1 MPNAQHAAYDL
12 SLFESRK
19 AKLVALK
26 PNKKEQKRNTRRAKF
41 QSVLNVSAY
50 ILIALVVLGIIG
62 LLITSNAQLT
72 ELNSRIIESET
83 RLSELKSEQ
92 IRLES
97 ELASKTSIA
106 NVNEFALE
114 NGMTMAEN
122 NQVCYISV
130 SGGDAV
136 TVATGTPN
144 VFTTVW
150 KAICH
155 IFS

>member
-1 MPNAQHAAYDL
+1 MQNSQYAAYDL
-12 SLFESRK
+12 SLFESKK

-26 PNKKEQKRNTRRAKF
+26 PNKKELKSKSRRARL
-41 QSVLNVSAY
+41 QSALNVSAY

-62 LLITSNAQLT
+62 LLITSNVQLT

-83 RLSELKSEQ
+83 RLSELQSEQ

-97 ELASKTSIA
+97 ELAGKTSIA

-114 NGMTMAEN
+114 NGMAMADN
-122 NQVCYISV
+122 NQVCYITI
-130 SGGDAV
+130 SGEDAV
-136 TVATGTPN
+136 TVASGSPN
-144 VFTTVW
+144 MFVSLW
-150 KAICH
+150 KAVCH